1 LVVIDG
7 TWHQARAL
15 FRDHAWLRELPR
27 YRLAPSEPSRY
38 RIRREPAAHCISTI
52 EAIVQALAVLE
63 PELTGTEQLLTA
75 FDGLIDDQLLNAKQ
89 RAREPR
95 NRTQRPAGYRAL
107 PRALLENFGNL
118 LVVYGEAVRPEG
130 EPDAETELVHWVAL
144 RLCDAARFD
153 CVVRPRSGM
162 PSAVRLAHLGLRR
175 EDLESGVDLPEL
187 RRRWLDFAVHS
198 DVLAAWNPRTL
209 SRFEACLGD
218 ATGGVGLK
226 GVYRRVRGG
235 SGDLDGVLSSED
247 SVTLPETLARSLQSV
262 RGRAR
267 IRLENALRVVL
278 LLRERAQQG
287 ATKEK
292 RKGPPPP

>member
-1 LVVIDG
+1 
-7 TWHQARAL
+7 
-15 FRDHAWLRELPR
+15 
-27 YRLAPSEPSRY
+27 
-38 RIRREPAAHCISTI
+38 
-52 EAIVQALAVLE
+52 
-63 PELTGTEQLLTA
+63 
-75 FDGLIDDQLLNAKQ
+75 
-89 RAREPR
+89 
-95 NRTQRPAGYRAL
+95 
-107 PRALLENFGNL
+107 
-118 LVVYGEAVRPEG
+118 VRPEG
-130 EPDAETELVHWVAL
+130 EPDADTELVHWVAL

-175 EDLESGVDLPEL
+175 EDLENGVDLPEL
-187 RRRWLDFAVHS
+187 RRRWLDFTVDS

-209 SRFEACLGD
+209 SRFEACLGK

-247 SVTLPETLARSLQSV
+247 SVTLPETLAQSLASV

-267 IRLENALRVVL
+267 VRLENALRVVL

-292 RKGPPPP
+292 RKAPPLP